1 MDVAAWLRELG
12 LERYEQNEIDAE
24 VLPELTEFDL
34 SPLGLPI
41 GPRPK
46 LLKAVTALGCRY
58 SIGNGVTGVYPRS
71 KPADIRDFAVISRA
85 SVFPLEGRGGDR
97 PLQRAIVALE
107 RAQLGFT
114 KIRCRSS

>member
-71 KPADIRDFAVISRA
+71 KPADIGDFAVISRA
-85 SVFPLEGRGGDR
+85 SVFSCRREERR
-97 PLQRAIVALE
+97 SASSVCNCCTRAGPTRIHKDE
-107 RAQLGFT
+107 T
-114 KIRCRSS
+114 